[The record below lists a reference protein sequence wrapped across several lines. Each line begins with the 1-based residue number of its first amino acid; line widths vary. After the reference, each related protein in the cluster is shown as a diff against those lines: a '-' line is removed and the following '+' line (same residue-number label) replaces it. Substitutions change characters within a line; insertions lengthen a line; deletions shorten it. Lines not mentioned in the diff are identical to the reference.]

1 MTSVRWNEWLNP
13 NSWSVAAR
21 PSASGTCRYPDRRG
35 VVRIHIPLLP
45 MLVEVRSHP
54 ISVKLR
60 WRALVPFRFSLR
72 GLLLAVVVAGLYF
85 SLCAYLVRLNS
96 ASLYHAEQ
104 ATSLPWTAIR
114 IGPPSPPGPCD
125 RRSGRARCGF
135 RPVPRLSR
143 TWHREMAIGYTA
155 DFQRLFPLV
164 LGLFLTFAFLGAVVA
179 LGRAIQALFRRSFA
193 QTTDEP
199 PLHPV
204 GKPVE
209 KDG

>member
-1 MTSVRWNEWLNP
+1 M
-13 NSWSVAAR
+13 
-21 PSASGTCRYPDRRG
+21 
-35 VVRIHIPLLP
+35 
-45 MLVEVRSHP
+45 
-54 ISVKLR
+54 
-60 WRALVPFRFSLR
+60 PFQFSLR

-96 ASLYHAEQ
+96 SSLYHAEQ
-104 ATSLPWTAIR
+104 AYESSLDRYPNRSPFSPGTTLLPEWKGAVWV
-114 IGPPSPPGPCD
+114 PPGAP
-125 RRSGRARCGF
+125 
-135 RPVPRLSR
+135 PLE